1 MATIRIQTIVSQILR
16 AACAGAFR
24 SPLQTAAPFAL
35 LACMSSANAQVSS
48 SNTATGPAGEE
59 LQEVTVTG
67 IRAGVD
73 AAIKIKRNSDDIVE
87 AVSAE
92 DIGKLPDTS
101 IAESLARLPGLT
113 TQRSD
118 GRDSDI
124 SIRGFGPDFNGT
136 LLNGR
141 EQVSTGDN
149 RAIQFDQ
156 YPAELMSGVVV
167 YKTPDAALVGQG
179 LAGTID
185 MRTTRPLEYGRRTLV
200 FDVRGIENSNGNLGA
215 DSDDKQYRASF
226 SYIDQYFDNTLGLTF
241 GFARLDTPV
250 DSEETGLYDPWQA
263 NCAPNNACL
272 SGVPH
277 GVFVTTGIKSLA
289 STGLDKRDGTITTLE
304 WKPTDA
310 FTSTFDLYYTDR
322 ELDNNRR
329 SMEVNLGNYNGLANS
344 TANYSN
350 LDIVNNTLVGATVSN
365 LVPLARNFLYITHDQ
380 IFATGW
386 NNKWDAGGWTL
397 AGDLGYSRAERD
409 EHDYETQAQY
419 TGGVTDTA
427 TFNIPSSSGPTF
439 ALNNQYTNPAQVLIG
454 PTIYGAGYSRFPHV
468 VDELKS
474 VRLDVARSV
483 DGWFS
488 AVMAGLNYDDRTK
501 NKRQPE
507 ANLSTIPN
515 ADNGYYQIASQYLL
529 PPTNLGF
536 AGSPS
541 SLSWNVPAVLAN
553 YFQPIMPSTT
563 ANSSLVGKTWQ
574 VDEKLTTLYLKGN
587 LNHDLS
593 ADVKLRGNIG
603 LQVVHTEQ
611 NSSSDYWNSALN
623 GGNGA
628 AVPISGGASYNDVL
642 PAANFVFELPAQQDV
657 RFGLAREMAR
667 PRMDEMADSF
677 EYGVSQTTG
686 IPGATGGN
694 PTLAPWRAD
703 AVDLSYEKYFDNKAY
718 FSAAAFYKKLSS
730 YIYQIGETYNFAG
743 LNAGLPPGYLPPG
756 LPAQS
761 LGIFNTYL
769 NGNGGRVD
777 GVELAVSLP
786 GELLTDYL
794 SGFGVLAS
802 VSESDSSITIPGTV
816 ADIASTN
823 ITLPGLSKTV
833 WQATVY
839 YEKAGFSARIATHY
853 RSNYVGE
860 ITDYAG
866 DRALEYV
873 RHEQLTDFQTGYEF
887 QEGMLHGLAFVFQID
902 NMTNAPFIDYANN
915 QTQVRD
921 YETYG
926 RVFFLGAKYKF

>member
-1 MATIRIQTIVSQILR
+1 
-16 AACAGAFR
+16 
-24 SPLQTAAPFAL
+24 
-35 LACMSSANAQVSS
+35 
-48 SNTATGPAGEE
+48 
-59 LQEVTVTG
+59 
-67 IRAGVD
+67 
-73 AAIKIKRNSDDIVE
+73 
-87 AVSAE
+87 
-92 DIGKLPDTS
+92 
-101 IAESLARLPGLT
+101 
-113 TQRSD
+113 
-118 GRDSDI
+118 
-124 SIRGFGPDFNGT
+124 
-136 LLNGR
+136 
-141 EQVSTGDN
+141 
-149 RAIQFDQ
+149 
-156 YPAELMSGVVV
+156 
-167 YKTPDAALVGQG
+167 
-179 LAGTID
+179 
-185 MRTTRPLEYGRRTLV
+185 
-200 FDVRGIENSNGNLGA
+200 
-215 DSDDKQYRASF
+215 
-226 SYIDQYFDNTLGLTF
+226 
-241 GFARLDTPV
+241 
-250 DSEETGLYDPWQA
+250 
-263 NCAPNNACL
+263 
-272 SGVPH
+272 
-277 GVFVTTGIKSLA
+277 
-289 STGLDKRDGTITTLE
+289 
-304 WKPTDA
+304 
-310 FTSTFDLYYTDR
+310 
-322 ELDNNRR
+322 
-329 SMEVNLGNYNGLANS
+329 
-344 TANYSN
+344 
-350 LDIVNNTLVGATVSN
+350 
-365 LVPLARNFLYITHDQ
+365 
-380 IFATGW
+380 
-386 NNKWDAGGWTL
+386 
-397 AGDLGYSRAERD
+397 
-409 EHDYETQAQY
+409 
-419 TGGVTDTA
+419 
-427 TFNIPSSSGPTF
+427 
-439 ALNNQYTNPAQVLIG
+439 
-454 PTIYGAGYSRFPHV
+454 
-468 VDELKS
+468 
-474 VRLDVARSV
+474 
-483 DGWFS
+483 
-488 AVMAGLNYDDRTK
+488 
-501 NKRQPE
+501 
-507 ANLSTIPN
+507 
-515 ADNGYYQIASQYLL
+515 
-529 PPTNLGF
+529 
-536 AGSPS
+536 
-541 SLSWNVPAVLAN
+541 
-553 YFQPIMPSTT
+553 
-563 ANSSLVGKTWQ
+563 
-574 VDEKLTTLYLKGN
+574 
-587 LNHDLS
+587 
-593 ADVKLRGNIG
+593 
-603 LQVVHTEQ
+603 
-611 NSSSDYWNSALN
+611 
-623 GGNGA
+623 
-628 AVPISGGASYNDVL
+628 
-642 PAANFVFELPAQQDV
+642 VFELPAQQDV